1 MKVQVLLPKIF
12 NFSFTYNSNNIPLKI
27 GDLVEIPFG
36 QSNEIGVIWK
46 NKNIELK
53 KNIKIKNINKKIEGY
68 SLDQRLVNF
77 VEWFSTY
84 NMVPLGLVLK
94 MIIGNKDN
102 LVKKTNEEFNKNNK
116 KTKKYKLNN
125 EQSKAFEFLNLAN
138 NKFDVSVLQG
148 TTGSGKTLVY
158 FERIKKIINKKKQA
172 LVLLPEIFLTNEFKL
187 RFEDFFGFEPA
198 IWHSKITPKNK
209 RIIWKGIIENKIQL
223 VVGARSALLL
233 PFKKLGVI
241 VVDEEHDTS
250 YKQDE
255 GAIYHARDMAIS
267 RASFEKIPVHLVTSI
282 PSMET
287 YNNIQKKKYR
297 HIKILKRYNDYP
309 LPKTKIINLNIS
321 KIKDKFISDETVTY
335 VNKFLKKNEQ
345 VLFFINRRGYSPYLI
360 CKKCGFKQTCSNCSM
375 YLTFHKRKNKAVCHH
390 CSLERKIENICKK
403 EGQCDFVMY
412 GPGVEKI
419 FDEVKKIFPK
429 NKIEIF
435 SSDYTK
441 KKDQT
446 NLLFKKIK
454 DNSIDILI
462 GTQMISKGF
471 NFSKLNCVVVVDAD
485 FSGRGYDLRTTEK
498 NIQLYHQLS
507 GRAGRFSSESL
518 IIYQTLTP
526 KDLTL
531 NELIKNKSEDLL
543 KNELITRKK
552 NHLPPFVRLIAIII
566 SSSQYDLSIK
576 GAKEIKGQLKKIENI
591 EIMGPVDSPLLKI
604 KKKFRSR
611 LLLRFNSGVLVQKKI
626 TKLLNSLKIS
636 SKIKLTVDVDPVNFG

>member
-1 MKVQVLLPKIF
+1 MKAQVLLPKIF

-36 QSNEIGVIWK
+36 KSKEVGVIWK

-53 KNIKIKNINKKIEGY
+53 KNIKIKNISKKIEGY
-68 SLDQRLVNF
+68 SLDQKLVNF
-77 VEWFSTY
+77 VEWFSAY
-84 NMVPLGLVLK
+84 NMVPLGLALK
-94 MIIGNKDN
+94 MVIGNKDN
-102 LVKKTNEEFNKNNK
+102 LIKKVNENFNKNTQK
-116 KTKKYKLNN
+116 EKKYKLNN
-125 EQSKAFEFLNLAN
+125 EQRKAFEYLDLIN

-158 FERIKKIINKKKQA
+158 FERIKKIINRNKQA
-172 LVLLPEIFLTNEFKL
+172 LVLLPEIFLTNEFKT
-187 RFEDFFGFEPA
+187 RFENFFGFEPA

-209 RIIWKGIIENKIQL
+209 RIIWKGIIKNKIQL

-233 PFKKLGVI
+233 PFKNLGVI

-255 GAIYHARDMAIS
+255 GTIYNARDMAIS
-267 RASFEKIPVHLVTSI
+267 RALFEKIPVHLITSI
-282 PSMET
+282 PSIET
-287 YNNIQKKKYR
+287 YNNILKKKYR

-309 LPKTKIINLNIS
+309 LPKTKIINLNIN
-321 KIKDKFISDETVTY
+321 KIKDKFISDETIDY
-335 VNKFLKKNEQ
+335 VSEFLKKNEQ
-345 VLFFINRRGYSPYLI
+345 VLFFINRRGYAPYLV
-360 CKKCGFKQTCSNCSM
+360 CNKCGFKQICSNCSM
-375 YLTFHKRKNKAVCHH
+375 YLTFHKTKNKAVCHH
-390 CSLERKIENICKK
+390 CSLERKINNKCKRDG
-403 EGQCDFVMY
+403 ECNFIMY

-419 FDEVKKIFPK
+419 FDEVKKIFPN
-429 NKIEIF
+429 NKVEIF

-454 DNSIDILI
+454 NNSIDILI

-471 NFSKLNCVVVVDAD
+471 NFPKLNCVVVVDAD

-531 NELIKNKSEDLL
+531 NELIKNKSEELL
-543 KNELITRKK
+543 KNELITRKE
-552 NHLPPFVRLIAIII
+552 NNLPPFVRLIAIII
-566 SSSQYDLSIK
+566 SSNRHDLSIK
-576 GAKEIKGQLKKIENI
+576 GAKEIKVQLKKIDSI
-591 EIMGPVDSPLLKI
+591 DVMGPVDSPLLKI
-604 KKKFRSR
+604 KKNFRSR
-611 LLLRFNSGVLVQKKI
+611 LLLRFKSGVLVQKKI